1 MIDLLYNLLSANT
14 ESEVLEFKEAQNQF
28 DKDKLGRYF
37 TALSNEA
44 NLKNERSAYI
54 ILGVDNSKN
63 ILGTNISDKQL
74 NQYKLE
80 IANHTSPTLNFIKA
94 ERIQTE
100 KGKCNSLRNT
110 CSSTRNACFMEKPLL

>member
-1 MIDLLYNLLSANT
+1 MINVNIEIERGFFKINGKVMIGMIDLLNKLLSSDT
-14 ESEVLEFKEAQNQF
+14 ENEVLEFKKAQNQI

-63 ILGTNISDKQL
+63 ILGTKR
-74 NQYKLE
+74 Y
-80 IANHTSPTLNFIKA
+80 A
-94 ERIQTE
+94 EWVLSLSKNE
-100 KGKCNSLRNT
+100 K
-110 CSSTRNACFMEKPLL
+110 EK